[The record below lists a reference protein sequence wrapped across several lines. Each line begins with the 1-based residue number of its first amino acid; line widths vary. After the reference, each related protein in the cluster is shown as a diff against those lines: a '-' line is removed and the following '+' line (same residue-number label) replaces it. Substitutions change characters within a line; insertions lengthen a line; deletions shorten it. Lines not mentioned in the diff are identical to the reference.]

1 MVTNNANMYKR
12 CTIFF
17 FISELMNSDTIRETS
32 LILPIILGCVY
43 FIGKQ
48 GLMVIK

>member
-1 MVTNNANMYKR
+1 MQICIKDTQY
-12 CTIFF
+12 FF

-32 LILPIILGCVY
+32 LILPIILGYVY